1 MLPHYPKTNIILKSY
16 SSFINFNFLVKSKY
30 LFLFD
35 FLWLFT
41 ITIQTLLFNITLDR
55 QIGLE
60 ALIQKQNICLIFK

>member
-1 MLPHYPKTNIILKSY
+1 MLPHFPKTNIILKSY
-16 SSFINFNFLVKSKY
+16 TSFINFNFLVKSKY

-60 ALIQKQNICLIFK
+60 ALIQK

>member
-1 MLPHYPKTNIILKSY
+1 MLPHYPKTNIIFKSY
-16 SSFINFNFLVKSKY
+16 TSFINFNFLAKSKY

-60 ALIQKQNICLIFK
+60 D